1 MLVSM
6 ATTMDPERVKRYRT
20 LWEDEIAGATL
31 YRALAESADE
41 RRKPILL
48 ALAEAEEK
56 HAEHWARMLADAG
69 ISTSGKPRLPLRVK
83 TLSFLARRFGADAV
97 LPLVLRLEA
106 SDAERYDRVAEAP
119 DSMAGQERMHGRIVA
134 ALQGGTAGNR
144 IARSEGRH
152 RAGAGGALRAAV
164 FGINDGLL
172 SNLSLV
178 MGVAGGT
185 QNKHIVIL
193 AGVAGLVAGA
203 FSMASGEWVS
213 VRSQRELYEREIEI
227 EREEIAAFP
236 EEERDELA
244 LIYRA
249 KGLDAP
255 EAEALASQI
264 MKKPVSALDTM
275 AREELGLDPGELAS
289 PWIAAGSSFIA
300 FAIGAVLPVIP
311 FFITAGGTA
320 ILIAAIVAALALF
333 AVGGAIS
340 VFTGRP
346 ALVIGVRMI
355 VIGIITSAITFG
367 IGKAIGVSVS

>member
-1 MLVSM
+1 
-6 ATTMDPERVKRYRT
+6 
-20 LWEDEIAGATL
+20 
-31 YRALAESADE
+31 
-41 RRKPILL
+41 
-48 ALAEAEEK
+48 
-56 HAEHWARMLADAG
+56 
-69 ISTSGKPRLPLRVK
+69 
-83 TLSFLARRFGADAV
+83 LSFLARRFGADAV

-203 FSMASGEWVS
+203 FSMAAGEWVS

-255 EAEALASQI
+255 EAEALATQI

-311 FFITAGGTA
+311 FFITAGATA
-320 ILIAAIVAALALF
+320 ITIAAIVAALALF